1 MVLLR
6 LTRAC
11 CVAALLLVSAPAL
24 PAPTETQ
31 VKAVFLFNFARFVDW
46 PALTYVSANA
56 PFAVCVYG
64 DDPFGAD
71 LDAVL
76 RGETVNGRP
85 MVARRLHEL
94 RELTQCQIV
103 FIAGSADGE
112 LESIVA
118 ALDRRATLT
127 VSDLEGAARRGVM
140 VRMQTENGKIRLR
153 VNIDAVRAARITIS
167 SNLLRAAEIVG
178 SAAPGDKT

>member
-1 MVLLR
+1 MSSLKVMR
-6 LTRAC
+6 TC
-11 CVAALLLVSAPAL
+11 CAAALLLVSAPAL

-46 PALTYVSANA
+46 PAITYVSANA

-64 DDPFGAD
+64 EDPFGAD
-71 LDAVL
+71 LDSVL
-76 RGETVNGRP
+76 RGETVDGRP
-85 MVARRLHEL
+85 MVVRRLHEL

-103 FIAGSADGE
+103 FIAGSADRE
-112 LESIVA
+112 LESIIA
-118 ALDRRATLT
+118 ALDRHSTLT
-127 VSDLEGAARRGVM
+127 VSDLDNAARRGVM
-140 VRMQTENGKIRLR
+140 VRMRTENGKIRLR